1 MGVRPDPDSYDPL
14 SEAVQ
19 TNPFPYYDLFRDS
32 CPVRRYRLT
41 DAQRARTAPEGNPM
55 IGEPVDELY
64 MVFDHDLIRDIAA
77 DFATYRC
84 GAGVGPE
91 RAIPPNGVGMLLF
104 ADPPHHGP
112 QRAIV
117 AAALSPR
124 LVKHME
130 TLIAE
135 YADRLIDG
143 FADAGSV
150 DMMQEFC
157 IPLPGLIFCEL
168 LGVSTADRPMLKK
181 WGDATV
187 DAFGGDAEEQQR
199 AVLSM
204 MEMMQYFAG
213 LLVERRAAAER
224 GEELPHDL
232 LTNLMETEVE
242 GRRFDDIEI
251 FQALQV
257 LIAGGND
264 TTASALGN
272 GVHQLCRHPEQQRM
286 LRDDPA
292 LLPDAVEE
300 ILRIDT
306 PVPSLFRTTTREVTV
321 AGVHIPAESKVG
333 LVWGAANSD
342 PAKFDRPGEFDIT
355 RPRAELRQ
363 HVTFGLGPHYCV
375 GSALGRA
382 LVRIGLERLLAR
394 LPELRPDPTRPNVR
408 HDALIARRFENLYV
422 RW

>member
-1 MGVRPDPDSYDPL
+1 
-14 SEAVQ
+14 
-19 TNPFPYYDLFRDS
+19 
-32 CPVRRYRLT
+32 
-41 DAQRARTAPEGNPM
+41 
-55 IGEPVDELY
+55 
-64 MVFDHDLIRDIAA
+64 
-77 DFATYRC
+77 
-84 GAGVGPE
+84 
-91 RAIPPNGVGMLLF
+91 
-104 ADPPHHGP
+104 
-112 QRAIV
+112 
-117 AAALSPR
+117 
-124 LVKHME
+124 
-130 TLIAE
+130 
-135 YADRLIDG
+135 
-143 FADAGSV
+143 
-150 DMMQEFC
+150 
-157 IPLPGLIFCEL
+157 
-168 LGVSTADRPMLKK
+168 MLKK

-187 DAFGGDAEEQQR
+187 DAFGGDADEQQR

-213 LLVERRAAAER
+213 LLAERRTAKER

-272 GVHQLCRHPEQQRM
+272 GMYQLCSHAEQQRM
-286 LRDDPA
+286 LRERPE
-292 LLPDAVEE
+292 LMPDAVEE

-306 PVPSLFRTTTREVTV
+306 PVPSLFRTTTREVSI
-321 AGVHIPAESKVG
+321 AGVPVPAESKVG
-333 LVWGAANSD
+333 LVWGSANRD
-342 PAKFDRPGEFDIT
+342 PAKFDRPAEFDIT
-355 RPRAELRQ
+355 RPRSELRQ

-394 LPELRPDPTRPNVR
+394 LPAMRLDDTKPARR

-422 RW
+422 QW